1 MAGMTVR
8 FWGTRGSIPTPGR
21 KTEKYGGNTTCLE
34 IRLGNTMIVLD
45 AGSGIRELGESWA
58 REFDGKTIRAN
69 LLLTHL
75 HWDHIQGFPFFAPAY
90 QAGNSLTVYGEDR
103 PSGGIREL
111 LGGQMRGDYFPT
123 PLSAMRA
130 KLEFRATA
138 PEFEID
144 GLRVKTFKLPH
155 PGGSLGFRIES
166 DDSVFVLATDCELDL
181 IARNAAEIKENHH
194 VVRQY
199 DEQLLQFF
207 RGVDLLV
214 IDTQFLDEEY
224 PMRRGWGH
232 NPVATVVDLCHQ
244 VSPKMAA
251 LFHHDPQHTDD
262 MVTTLVM
269 DAYQRLEQ
277 RGARDMLIFAARE
290 GVSMCV
296 RRPRPPAKLGTVVAP

>member
-21 KTEKYGGNTTCLE
+21 RTEKYGGNTTCLE
-34 IRLGNTMIVLD
+34 VRSGDTLIVLD
-45 AGSGIRELGESWA
+45 AGSGIRELGESWT
-58 REFDGKTIRAN
+58 REFPGPIRAS

-90 QAGNSLTVYGEDR
+90 QPGNSLAIYGEER
-103 PSGGIREL
+103 ASGGIREL
-111 LGGQMRGDYFPT
+111 LGGQMQGDYFPT

-130 KLEFRATA
+130 KLDFHATA
-138 PEFEID
+138 PEFTVG
-144 GLRVKTFKLPH
+144 GLRVRSCKLPH

-181 IARNAAEIKENHH
+181 VAQNAREVQEDKTAP
-194 VVRQY
+194 RQF
-199 DEQLLQFF
+199 DPQLLDFF
-207 RGVDLLV
+207 RGADLLV
-214 IDTQFLDEEY
+214 VDCQFLDDEY

-232 NPVATVVDLCHQ
+232 NPVACVVDLCLQ
-244 VSPKMAA
+244 VNPKMLA

-262 MVTTLVM
+262 MVASIVM
-269 DAYQRLEQ
+269 DAFQRLED

-290 GVSMCV
+290 GVTMQV
-296 RRPRPPAKLGTVVAP
+296 RRPRPPAKLPSGT